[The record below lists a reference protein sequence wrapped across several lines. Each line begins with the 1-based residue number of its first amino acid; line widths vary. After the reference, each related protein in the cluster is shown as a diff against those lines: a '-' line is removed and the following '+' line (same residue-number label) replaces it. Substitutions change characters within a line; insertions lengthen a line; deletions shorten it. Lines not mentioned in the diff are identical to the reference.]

1 MNIIWHKPWFNAFK
15 LNNVEKKE
23 GLCGVCHFRRACS
36 LTTSTGAVFT
46 CSEYQPDR
54 TFREVNEYRL
64 SSYSSIVSEDKSIK
78 GLCKNCELQKACNWY
93 SAEHIT
99 FHCEHYK

>member
-1 MNIIWHKPWFNAFK
+1 M
-15 LNNVEKKE
+15 EKKE
-23 GLCGVCHFRRACS
+23 GLCGACHYRRVCS
-36 LTTSTGAVFT
+36 LTSSNGAVFN

-54 TFREVNEYRL
+54 TFREVNEHQLTFYTTT
-64 SSYSSIVSEDKSIK
+64 VSDEKSIK

-93 SAEHIT
+93 SEEQIT